1 VYSILFIHHIIWL
14 NLESLKGEQA
24 MTCCHKRQRFTT
36 SQTFTTGPIWRN
48 PNTEIVVVTLL
59 NEDPNVSQ
67 TVTVSVLDWQDTCNP
82 TEFDKFAFL
91 CGKSINPPLP
101 EQGVQPQQINIVPLD
116 DVQPITT
123 PLTFTIPP
131 RQLLTIH
138 AVPPQPTFLPAPIY
152 EVRVTFPPNPI
163 RRVIVNTFGINAAG
177 VPQEGNT
184 VLHNQFPPGPI

>member
-1 VYSILFIHHIIWL
+1 
-14 NLESLKGEQA
+14 
-24 MTCCHKRQRFTT
+24 MTQRFTT

-67 TVTVSVLDWQDTCNP
+67 AVTVSVLDWQDTCNP

-101 EQGVQPQQINIVPLD
+101 EQCVQPQQINIVPLD

-163 RRVIVNTFGINAAG
+163 RRVISIHLGSMLRVFHKRGIRYSIISFHL
-177 VPQEGNT
+177 VPSK
-184 VLHNQFPPGPI
+184 